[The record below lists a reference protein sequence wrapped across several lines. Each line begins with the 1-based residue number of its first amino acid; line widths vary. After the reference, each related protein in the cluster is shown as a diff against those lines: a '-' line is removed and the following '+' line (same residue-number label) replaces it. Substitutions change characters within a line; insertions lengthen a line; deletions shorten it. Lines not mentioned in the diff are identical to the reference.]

1 MKLQIEITTRC
12 NLSCKHCVRSFCRIE
27 ERKMNVQKFKSIVD
41 SFDADRIILY
51 GYGEPLLH
59 EDLKDLLRI
68 ANTRAE
74 TLIVTNATLNFKKIA
89 DYVDILGVSINSASV
104 LRSKLNDV
112 EEASKHADVWI
123 STILTK
129 DNISELFDIVS
140 LASEIDV
147 NVIATNLNPYNKN
160 LYEQALFVEL
170 SERPVD
176 ECLKHFNSPEDI
188 EKFLAEVSKLDQNS
202 LELYNQMLEEIGKYH
217 LNVSGVAE
225 RWERIKTAKKV
236 KITFERV
243 KELAESLGVSLDLP
257 KLFADEL
264 ERACPYED
272 AVFVRVDGKIVP
284 CSEFAYTHPM
294 FVNRHSKLVV
304 EQTLNEVFDKKRKNL
319 VKNFP
324 WCGDCQF
331 ADICWF
337 VEENRDCYGNEPS
350 CSECL
355 ASVGIVRCL
364 L

>member
-1 MKLQIEITTRC
+1 MDIQT
-12 NLSCKHCVRSFCRIE
+12 
-27 ERKMNVQKFKSIVD
+27 FKSIVD

-68 ANTRAE
+68 ANVRAE

-89 DYVDILGVSINSASV
+89 ENVDILGVSINSASV
-104 LRSKLNDV
+104 LRSKLSDIA
-112 EEASKHADVWI
+112 EASKHADVWI

-129 DNISELFDIVS
+129 DNISELFDLVS
-140 LASEIDV
+140 LASETGV
-147 NVIATNLNPYNKN
+147 NITATNLNPYNRSM
-160 LYEQALFVEL
+160 YERALFVEL
-170 SERPVD
+170 SEKPVD

-188 EKFLAEVSKLDQNS
+188 EKFLAEVSRLDQNF
-202 LELYNQMLEEIGKYH
+202 LELYNQMLEDIGKYH

-236 KITFERV
+236 KMTFERA
-243 KELAESLGVSLDLP
+243 KELAESLGIQFDLP

-264 ERACPYED
+264 ERYCPYED

-294 FVNRHSKLVV
+294 FVNCHSKLVV
-304 EQTLNEVFDKKRKNL
+304 EQSLDDAFDKKRKNL

-331 ADICWF
+331 AEVCWF

>member
-1 MKLQIEITTRC
+1 MKLQIEISTKC
-12 NLSCKHCVRSFCRIE
+12 NLSCKHCVRSFCGIE
-27 ERKMNVQKFKSIVD
+27 EREMNVQTFKSIVD

-68 ANTRAE
+68 ANARAE

-89 DYVDILGVSINSASV
+89 EDVDILGVSINSAGV
-104 LRSKLNDV
+104 LRSKLSDV
-112 EEASKHADVWI
+112 AEAYKHAEVWI

-129 DNISELFDIVS
+129 DNISELFDLVS
-140 LASEIDV
+140 LAS
-147 NVIATNLNPYNKN
+147 NVGVGIVATNLNPYDKSM
-160 LYEQALFVEL
+160 YEQTLFVEL

-176 ECLKHFNSPEDI
+176 ECLKHFSNPEDI
-188 EKFLAEVSKLDQNS
+188 DRFLADVSKLDRNS
-202 LELYNQMLEEIGKYH
+202 LKLYNRMLEEIGGYH

-225 RWERIKTAKKV
+225 RWGRIETAKKV
-236 KITFERV
+236 KMTFERA
-243 KELAESLGVSLDLP
+243 KELAKSLGIKVDLP

-264 ERACPYED
+264 DRRCPYED
-272 AVFVRVDGKIVP
+272 AVFVRVDGKVVP
-284 CSEFAYTHPM
+284 CFEFAYTHPM
-294 FVNRHSKLVV
+294 FVNNHSKLVV
-304 EQTLNEVFDKKRKNL
+304 ERTLDEAFDRKRRNL
-319 VKNFP
+319 VRNFP

-331 ADICWF
+331 ADVCWF